1 MKKPVVL
8 LILDGWG
15 VAPPGPGNAISQAQT
30 PHIDRLW
37 RSYPHG
43 IVRASGEA
51 VGLPRNEVGNTET
64 GHLNMG
70 AGHIVYQDLPR
81 INMAVADGSFYQNE
95 AFVQAINHVRT
106 NKSTLHIMGLIGS
119 GGVHANNDHLF
130 ALIRLCFEQ
139 KLTGVQLHLFTDGR
153 DSLPTAS
160 PQYITQVEEELKR
173 RPVGRIA
180 SVVGRYYAMDRDERW
195 DRTGKT
201 YNALTRGEA
210 PMSPTALEAVTASH
224 QKGITDEFI
233 QPILIAKTE
242 QEKGLIKEND
252 AVIFYNFRIDRPRQ
266 LTKAFV
272 LDDFDEL
279 TSRST
284 KKGNPLFSLFS
295 RSKGNF
301 TRGPKLKNLFFIT
314 MTEYE
319 KHLPVTIAFPPEL
332 VKYPLGR
339 VFADRGMRQLR
350 AAESEKERFVTFYF
364 NGQREMP
371 FVGEDRLIIQSQQ
384 IATYDKAPEMRT
396 REITNGVIDRIRQNI
411 YDCIIINFAAPDMV
425 GHTGIVP
432 AAVTACTIV
441 DECVGRLEQ
450 AIVQAG
456 GSLIITADHGNCEEM
471 LGTQT
476 HETNTEHSGNPVPC
490 IIVSPELEG
499 KPQELPEGK
508 LGDIAPTILYL
519 MNLNLP
525 VEMTGRNLLE

>member
-1 MKKPVVL
+1 MKRPVVL

-15 VAPPGPGNAISQAQT
+15 VAPPGPGNAISQAHT

-43 IVRASGEA
+43 ILQASGEA
-51 VGLPRNEVGNTET
+51 VGLPQNEVGNTET

-81 INMAVADGSFYQNE
+81 INMAIADGSFYKNE
-95 AFVQAINHVRT
+95 AFLQAINHVRT

-119 GGVHANNDHLF
+119 GGVHANNEHLY
-130 ALIRLCFEQ
+130 ALMRLCYEQ
-139 KLTGVQLHLFTDGR
+139 RIEHVQFHLFTDGR

-160 PQYITQVEEELKR
+160 PQFITAVEEELKM

-180 SVVGRYYAMDRDERW
+180 SIAGRYYAMDRDERW
-195 DRTGKT
+195 DRTGKV

-210 PMSPTALEAVTASH
+210 PTSPSAMEAITASH
-224 QKGITDEFI
+224 RQSITDEFI
-233 QPILIAKTE
+233 QPVLIAKAGE
-242 QEKGLIKEND
+242 EKGLIKEND

-272 LDDFDEL
+272 LEDFDEL
-279 TSRST
+279 TSRSKSASRT
-284 KKGNPLFSLFS
+284 FLTLFNKPKGA
-295 RSKGNF
+295 F

-319 KHLPVTIAFPPEL
+319 KHLPVTIAFPPEV
-332 VKYPLGR
+332 VKFPLGR

-371 FVGEDRLIIQSQQ
+371 FVGEDHLIIQSQQ

-396 REITNGVIDRIRQNI
+396 REITQGVIERIQQNS
-411 YDCIIINFAAPDMV
+411 YDCVIVNFAAPDMV
-425 GHTGIVP
+425 GHTGVLP
-432 AAVTACTIV
+432 AAITACSV
-441 DECVGRLEQ
+441 ADECIGKLDQVIAQVG
-450 AIVQAG
+450 G
-456 GSLIITADHGNCEEM
+456 YLIITADHGNCEEM
-471 LGTQT
+471 LNPQT
-476 HETNTEHSGNPVPC
+476 KTANTEHSGNPVPC
-490 IIVSPELEG
+490 IIVGPELEG
-499 KPQELPEGK
+499 KPRELPSGK
-508 LGDIAPTILYL
+508 LGDIAPTILSI
-519 MNLNLP
+519 MEINLP